1 MGPSISR
8 CYFIHIDRF
17 NFIHID
23 RISYIHVDGSLP
35 LSSLTLCCLQ
45 SARLTPRRRP
55 ARIVVPTGTGA
66 DPTAPQLSLPAAGP
80 RLRAGPP
87 APTPERPLSVGPSA
101 VPSRFPPQLTPR

>member
-23 RISYIHVDGSLP
+23 RISYIHVDGSRL

-55 ARIVVPTGTGA
+55 ARIVVPTGTVRIPPPPSSLDLPPDLDFGQGHPHPHQSA
-66 DPTAPQLSLPAAGP
+66 LYPLASSFSHYGTALCLS
-80 RLRAGPP
+80 
-87 APTPERPLSVGPSA
+87 T
-101 VPSRFPPQLTPR
+101 